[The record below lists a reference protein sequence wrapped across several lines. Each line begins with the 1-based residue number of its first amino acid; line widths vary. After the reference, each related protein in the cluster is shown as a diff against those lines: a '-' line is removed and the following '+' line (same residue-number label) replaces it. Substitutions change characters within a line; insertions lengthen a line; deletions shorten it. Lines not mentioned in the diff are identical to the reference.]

1 MNKIINKKSYLSMAV
16 LIIMTVCLTA
26 CGRQAENPYGTT
38 IANLG
43 DGDAYAFLVMDYKY
57 NVMVTSDMLYDAGT
71 EKQAAIYCD
80 VYYYTGGEAKNLGT
94 IMSDGTAYPISFSKD
109 GIFAASGHKIEKYA
123 VSEKDG
129 MLYLEKGVYVKFD
142 ENGNEYYTC
151 ILGGEETEST
161 EQEFMEMTEEYASS
175 QVIHFAY
182 GAADCLNE
190 IW

>member
-1 MNKIINKKSYLSMAV
+1 MNKTINKKRYLSMAV

-57 NVMVTSDMLYDAGT
+57 NVMVTSDMLYDTGT

-161 EQEFMEMTEEYASS
+161 EQEFMEMTEECASS